1 MMSLAGA
8 FSPANRASVGF
19 FLQSHTEFRA
29 QAMSGDLRFGIVGL
43 GLMGREF
50 ASAAARWIHLNDLDV
65 RPVIMAACDTN
76 ENAFGWFKAN
86 VPTISFTTTEYRELL
101 DRKDIDAIYCAVPH
115 NLHEQFY
122 RDIIQAGKH
131 LLAEKPFG
139 IGLAANG
146 KILEAIQSNPKTFVR
161 CSSEFPFYP
170 GGIAITQ
177 ALVKEDFGQI
187 IEVECGYLHSSD
199 LNPQKAINWKR
210 ITEFNGEYGCM
221 GDLGMHVL
229 HIPLRFGWF
238 PQRVHAQ
245 LAKIVK
251 ERPDG
256 EGNMAPCGT
265 WDNATIFG
273 EVEVARNRE
282 CFPITLH
289 TKRIAP
295 GEINTWFIRVL
306 GMKRSMAFSTKY
318 PKTLQ
323 VMEYEPGG
331 IQAWQ
336 HIDLGYQSAYPTI
349 TGNIFEFGFTDAIL
363 QMWAAF
369 CDELTHGRE
378 KMRQPFYCATP
389 EETHQSHLILTQAL
403 ASYAEDTDC

>member
-1 MMSLAGA
+1 MREGALA
-8 FSPANRASVGF
+8 
-19 FLQSHTEFRA
+19 
-29 QAMSGDLRFGIVGL
+29 DLRFGIVGL

-50 ASAAARWIHLNDLDV
+50 ASAAARWMHLNDFDS
-65 RPVIMAACDTN
+65 RPAIVAVCDAN
-76 ENAFGWFKAN
+76 ESTFSWFKSN
-86 VPTISFTTTEYRELL
+86 VPTIGLITTDYRELL
-101 DRKDIDAIYCAVPH
+101 NREDIDAIYCAVPH
-115 NLHEQFY
+115 NLHEQLY
-122 RDIIQAGKH
+122 TDIIRAGKH

-139 IGLAANG
+139 IDLAANR
-146 KILEAIQSNPKTFVR
+146 KILEAIQSNPKPLVR
-161 CSSEFPFYP
+161 CASEFPFYP
-170 GGIAITQ
+170 GGISIIQ
-177 ALVKEDFGQI
+177 ALQKEDFGQI

-199 LNPQKAINWKR
+199 INPQKPINWKR
-210 ITEFNGEYGCM
+210 IIEFNGEYGCM

-238 PQRVHAQ
+238 PHRVHAQ

-256 EGNMAPCGT
+256 KGKMVPCDT

-273 EVEVARNRE
+273 EVEVAPKGER
-282 CFPITLH
+282 FPITLH

-295 GEINTWFIRVL
+295 GETNTWFIRIL
-306 GMKRSMAFSTKY
+306 GMRRSMAFSTKY

-323 VMEYEPGG
+323 LMEYKPGG

-336 HIDLGYQSAYPTI
+336 QIDLGYQSAYPTI
-349 TGNIFEFGFTDAIL
+349 TAGIFEFGFTDAIL

-389 EETHQSHLILTQAL
+389 EEAHQSHLIFTQAL
-403 ASYAEDTDC
+403 DSCRQGCS